1 MKGLTGKRSRPAT
14 VDPQQRLAT
23 AQYLATFL
31 PELVRLADAAGM
43 DLVAY
48 LLEMARVEAA
58 AEAGTLPARR

>member
-1 MKGLTGKRSRPAT
+1 MKGLTGKRSHPAT
-14 VDPQQRLAT
+14 VDPDQRLAA

-31 PELVRLADAAGM
+31 PELVRLADAGGL

-58 AEAGTLPARR
+58 AEARAAQARR